1 MPWRHFAPA
10 IVMRANAVELALVDP
25 SFHYAWLI
33 WASAFLLPWAL
44 LFIARPTLRQAML
57 WASALTAPFGLTQ
70 PLFVP
75 EYWNP
80 PTLFDL
86 AQRTGFDLE
95 SLVFCYAIGG
105 LGVAGY
111 RAVTPVPIK
120 SMDHSA
126 LSLPGHRRHL
136 LALATPFFVFGGLMV
151 LEWNPIYPGILAM
164 LAGAVAT
171 VLCRP
176 DLFRNALFGGG
187 AFLALYVVFLLGLKW
202 IWPGYIESVWNL
214 DALSAWRPGGL
225 PLEELLFGFA
235 FGMYWSSVY
244 EHLTWR
250 LRDPAV
256 RQPNHVSTTPLKVRS

>member
-1 MPWRHFAPA
+1 M
-10 IVMRANAVELALVDP
+10 NAATLADP
-25 SFHYAWLI
+25 SFRYTWLI

-44 LFIARPTLRQAML
+44 LFIARPALRQPML
-57 WASALTAPFGLTQ
+57 WASVLTAPFGLTQ

-80 PTLFDL
+80 PSLFNL

-95 SLVFCYAIGG
+95 SLVFCFAIGG

-111 RAVTPVPIK
+111 RAMTPAPLASVDRK
-120 SMDHSA
+120 AH
-126 LSLPGHRRHL
+126 SLPWHRWHL
-136 LALATPFFVFGGLMV
+136 LALASPVFVFSGLMV
-151 LEWNPIYPGILAM
+151 LKWNPIYPGILAM
-164 LAGAVAT
+164 FVGALST

-176 DLFRNALFGGG
+176 DLFRNTLFGGG
-187 AFLALYVVFLLGLKW
+187 AFLVLYTVFLLGLKW
-202 IWPGYIESVWNL
+202 IWPGYIEAVWNL
-214 DALSAWRPGGL
+214 DALLALRPGGL

-250 LRDPAV
+250 LRAPAL
-256 RQPNHVSTTPLKVRS
+256 QAAIQLPGTHLKARS

>member
-1 MPWRHFAPA
+1 M
-10 IVMRANAVELALVDP
+10 NELALANP
-25 SFHYAWLI
+25 SFRYAWLI

-44 LFIARPTLRQAML
+44 LFIARPALRQPML

-80 PTLFDL
+80 PSLFDL
-86 AQRTGFDLE
+86 AQLTGFDLE
-95 SLVFCYAIGG
+95 SLVFCFAIGG

-111 RAVTPVPIK
+111 RAMTPGSLA
-120 SMDHSA
+120 SMV
-126 LSLPGHRRHL
+126 HRAQSSPWHRLHL
-136 LALATPFFVFGGLMV
+136 LALASPFFVFGGLLV
-151 LEWNPIYPGILAM
+151 LQWNPIYPGILAM
-164 LAGAVAT
+164 FAGAVAT

-176 DLFRNALFGGG
+176 DLFRNALLGGS
-187 AFLALYVVFLLGLKW
+187 AFLVLYAIFLLGLKW

-214 DALSAWRPGGL
+214 DALFALRPAGL
-225 PLEELLFGFA
+225 PVEELLFGFA

-250 LRDPAV
+250 LRDPALRPPV
-256 RQPNHVSTTPLKVRS
+256 PVPRPHLKVPS